1 MALTGNKGEWS
12 EVYAHLRLLADGVL
26 YSGDEKYKKLS
37 DLYFPILK
45 ILRMEKDYREDNVYS
60 IDSVNRQILLRGNQN
75 EITISQDRFDEMAKT
90 LLRKIKNSRAQGG
103 KEKLEFSD
111 IEAFMDEL
119 DMHELKA
126 KSIEKKDIRMVI
138 HDMRT
143 DRTPEMG
150 FSIKSKLGG
159 RSTLVNSNK
168 NGTNFLYR
176 ITGGITQEQVDILNA
191 MSDTKEK
198 RRQGF
203 FQKWFE
209 QIEEWGYNVEYAGM
223 MNDVFFRNLRYID
236 TNFHKI
242 LAECLLVYYSHKT
255 DSKLSNILKLVA
267 ETDPCELH
275 DELSGGKWY
284 EYCMKQFLIIYAL
297 GMTAN
302 KPWDCKYVANGGYI
316 VVKEDGDIVC
326 YHFYDR
332 NQLENY
338 LFNNTAFD
346 TPSTSRHEFYQIWR
360 EENGETFLKL
370 NPQIR
375 FIHDK

>member
-12 EVYAHLRLLADGVL
+12 EVYTHLRLLADGVL
-26 YSGDEKYKKLS
+26 FSGDEKYKKLS

-45 ILRMEKDYREDNVYS
+45 ILRMEKEYAEENVYS
-60 IDSVNRQILLRGNQN
+60 IDNVNRQILLQGNRN
-75 EITISQDRFDEMAKT
+75 EITISQDRFDEMAKI
-90 LLRKIKNSRAQGG
+90 LLKKIKNSRANGG
-103 KEKLEFSD
+103 KEKLEFPD

-126 KSIEKKDIRMVI
+126 KSTEKKDIRMII

-176 ITGGITQEQVDILNA
+176 ITGGISQEQVEILNA

-209 QIEEWGYNVEYAGM
+209 QIEEWGYKVEYAGM

-255 DSKLSNILKLVA
+255 DSKLSNILKFVA

-275 DELSGGKWY
+275 DDLSGGKWY
-284 EYCMKQFLIIYAL
+284 EYCMKQFLVIYAL

-346 TPSTSRHEFYQIWR
+346 TPSTSRHEFYQICR
-360 EENGETFLKL
+360 EDNGEVFLKL

>member
-1 MALTGNKGEWS
+1 M
-12 EVYAHLRLLADGVL
+12 
-26 YSGDEKYKKLS
+26 KK
-37 DLYFPILK
+37 
-45 ILRMEKDYREDNVYS
+45 R
-60 IDSVNRQILLRGNQN
+60 
-75 EITISQDRFDEMAKT
+75 T
-90 LLRKIKNSRAQGG
+90 
-103 KEKLEFSD
+103 LEFSSS
-111 IEAFMDEL
+111 L
-119 DMHELKA
+119 DFKESSL
-126 KSIEKKDIRMVI
+126 VCF
-138 HDMRT
+138 DMKR
-143 DRTPEMG
+143 
-150 FSIKSKLGG
+150 
-159 RSTLVNSNK
+159 
-168 NGTNFLYR
+168 TNFLYR
-176 ITGGITQEQVDILNA
+176 ITGGITQEQVDFLNA

-209 QIEEWGYNVEYAGM
+209 QIEEWGYKVEYAGM

-236 TNFHKI
+236 TNFHRI

-275 DELSGGKWY
+275 DDLSGAKWY

-338 LFNNTAFD
+338 LFHNTAFD

>member
-1 MALTGNKGEWS
+1 MFAAAKVESFQNLRNPTQKVFLIPKVCDSSNSQLDFSNFPVGE
-12 EVYAHLRLLADGVL
+12 
-26 YSGDEKYKKLS
+26 KLS
-37 DLYFPILK
+37 DIYFPILK
-45 ILRMEKDYREDNVYS
+45 ILRMEKKYAEDNVYS
-60 IDSVNRQILLRGNQN
+60 IDSTNQQILLQGNQN
-75 EITISQDRFDEMAKT
+75 EVTISQERFDEMAK
-90 LLRKIKNSRAQGG
+90 LLLQKIKNSRAKGG
-103 KEKLEFSD
+103 KEKLEFPD
-111 IEAFMDEL
+111 IETFMNEL

-126 KSIEKKDIRMVI
+126 KSTEKKDIRMVI

-150 FSIKSKLGG
+150 FSIKSK
-159 RSTLVNSNK
+159 
-168 NGTNFLYR
+168 
-176 ITGGITQEQVDILNA
+176 NA

-209 QIEEWGYNVEYAGM
+209 QIEEWGYKVEYAGM

-255 DSKLSNILKLVA
+255 DSKLSNVLKFVA
-267 ETDPCELH
+267 NIDPCELH
-275 DELSGGKWY
+275 DDYHGDKWY

-346 TPSTSRHEFYQIWR
+346 TPSTSRHDFYQVWCDD
-360 EENGETFLKL
+360 NGETFLKL

>member
-1 MALTGNKGEWS
+1 MAITGNKGEWS
-12 EVYAHLRLLADGVL
+12 EVYAHLRLLADGIL

-45 ILRMEKDYREDNVYS
+45 ILRMEKNFAEDNVYS
-60 IDSVNRQILLRGNQN
+60 IDNVNRQILVHGNQN
-75 EITISQDRFDEMAKT
+75 EITISQDRFDEMAKI
-90 LLRKIKNSRAQGG
+90 LLHKIKSGRAQGG
-103 KEKLEFSD
+103 KEKLEFAD
-111 IEAFMDEL
+111 VEAFMNEL

-150 FSIKSKLGG
+150 FSVKSKLGG

-168 NGTNFLYR
+168 DGTNFLYR

-198 RRQGF
+198 RRKGF

-209 QIEEWGYNVEYAGM
+209 KIEEWGYSVEYVGM
-223 MNDVFFRNLRYID
+223 MNNIFFMNLRYVD

-242 LAECLLVYYSHKT
+242 LAECLLAYYGHKT
-255 DSKLSNILKLVA
+255 DSKLSNILEYVA
-267 ETDPCELH
+267 EKDPCELR
-275 DELSGGKWY
+275 DEHSGKKWY

-302 KPWDCKYVANGGYI
+302 KAWDCKYVANGGYI

-346 TPSTSRHEFYQIWR
+346 TPSTSRHDFFQIWR
-360 EENGETFLKL
+360 DDSGETFLKL